1 MDVEEQVEIERRQY
15 SANLAGHL
23 VQSISAK
30 KVAKP
35 KTNCNSNESYTK
47 SCEILCSIT
56 YSKSA
61 KIELLELTVFLFF

>member
-1 MDVEEQVEIERRQY
+1 M
-15 SANLAGHL
+15 NLYIQLNPDRTVGL
-23 VQSISAK
+23 LSPVNLRK

-35 KTNCNSNESYTK
+35 KTNCNSNETYTK

-61 KIELLELTVFLFF
+61 KIKLLEHTVFLFF